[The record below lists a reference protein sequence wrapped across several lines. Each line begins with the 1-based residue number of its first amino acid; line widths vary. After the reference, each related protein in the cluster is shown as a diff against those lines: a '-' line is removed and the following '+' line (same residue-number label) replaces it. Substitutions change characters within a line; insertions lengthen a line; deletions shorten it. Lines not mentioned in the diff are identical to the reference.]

1 VRSSSFIGALAA
13 SAIGAGAAQG
23 QALDQDFRTL
33 CVSHKGEALAALA
46 TAEAAGWIT
55 LPSGATPPTLPGG
68 AKLKTFAMRLHSVGA
83 ATHLLVV
90 GEGEAKSDPKA
101 EDGELTNVRV
111 CFVAS
116 PQADSAGVTA
126 EKAALQGEPA
136 FRDPQ
141 ALVYLVDQA
150 TGRVSPLKGRA
161 AAAQM
166 KAGALAAVMLVDTP
180 QATAFGY
187 QVPEPIK

>member
-1 VRSSSFIGALAA
+1 MMALAA
-13 SAIGAGAAQG
+13 SAIAAAAAHG
-23 QALDQDFRTL
+23 QAMDQDFRTL

-55 LPSGATPPTLPGG
+55 LPSGTTPPTLPGG
-68 AKLKTFAMRLHSVGA
+68 VKLKTFAMRLHSVGA

-90 GEGEAKSDPKA
+90 GEGEARGDPKA
-101 EDGELTNVRV
+101 VGGGLTNVRV

-116 PQADSAGVTA
+116 PQSDSAGVAA
-126 EKAALQGEPA
+126 EKAALQGEPT

-141 ALVYLVDQA
+141 ASVYLVNQA

-161 AAAQM
+161 AAAEL

-180 QATAFGY
+180 QATAFNY
-187 QVPEPIK
+187 QVPEPVK